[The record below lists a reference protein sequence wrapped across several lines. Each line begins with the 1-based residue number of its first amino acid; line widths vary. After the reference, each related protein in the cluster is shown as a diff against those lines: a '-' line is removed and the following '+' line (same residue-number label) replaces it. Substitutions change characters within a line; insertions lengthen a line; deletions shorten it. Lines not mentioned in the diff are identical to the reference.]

1 MSGATLHHCSLCTRS
16 MVPKDRNVPIAVG
29 KRTCYE
35 RPQPASSSHLRPD
48 SKAATIAASHPA
60 DADEPISA
68 NCRLSSQRSVAAMGD
83 SQNSGHGPIVV
94 PTRI

>member
-35 RPQPASSSHLRPD
+35 RPQPA
-48 SKAATIAASHPA
+48 
-60 DADEPISA
+60 
-68 NCRLSSQRSVAAMGD
+68 
-83 SQNSGHGPIVV
+83 
-94 PTRI
+94 